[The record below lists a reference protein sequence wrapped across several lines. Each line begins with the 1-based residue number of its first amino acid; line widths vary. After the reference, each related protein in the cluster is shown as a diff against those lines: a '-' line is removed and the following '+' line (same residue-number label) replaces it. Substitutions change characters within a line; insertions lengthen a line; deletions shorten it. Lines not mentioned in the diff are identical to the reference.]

1 MKLMPKITVVIFF
14 FFKGRNVNFQ
24 PLGKIK
30 NVLESLLGIKTEMQ
44 VLGQNRK
51 IPAEKHS
58 F

>member
-1 MKLMPKITVVIFF
+1 M
-14 FFKGRNVNFQ
+14 NFQ

-51 IPAEKHS
+51 ISAEKHR